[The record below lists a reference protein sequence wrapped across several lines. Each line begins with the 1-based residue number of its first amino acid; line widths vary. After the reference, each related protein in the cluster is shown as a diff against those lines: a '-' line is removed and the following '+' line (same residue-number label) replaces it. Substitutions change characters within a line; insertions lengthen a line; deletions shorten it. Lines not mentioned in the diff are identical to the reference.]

1 MKKIIKNDADNDD
14 NCSKNNSSTKTEYC
28 KSPWALRPSILDSIN
43 DDRGLPIPDLEFNH
57 SGVKRW
63 IVNRIKYALRGDELA
78 AEYVILAILSR
89 LYNRDESET
98 LLLGSLSL
106 NLCGLNAGDERINI
120 LKSVLEEFVPL
131 CVQVDWYFM

>member
-1 MKKIIKNDADNDD
+1 MKKVIRNDADNDG

-43 DDRGLPIPDLEFNH
+43 GDPIPDLEINH
-57 SGVKRW
+57 LDVKRW

-89 LYNRDESET
+89 LYNRYESET

-106 NLCGLNAGDERINI
+106 NLCGLNAGDGRIKM

-131 CVQVDWYFM
+131 CVQVD